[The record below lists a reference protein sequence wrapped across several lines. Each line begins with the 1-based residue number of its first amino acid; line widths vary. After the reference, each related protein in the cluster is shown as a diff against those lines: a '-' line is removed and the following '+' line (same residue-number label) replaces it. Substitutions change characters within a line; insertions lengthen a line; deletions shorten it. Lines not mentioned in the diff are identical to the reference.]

1 MRKGIY
7 KETLDILEP
16 FATAH
21 PGYTYWVCDWV
32 HCAGIDPQRFGS
44 SQKAWAAMMDMLED
58 VETMSSD
65 PKDSQHRVFIS
76 AAPKGSS
83 YMKSKTVVAVWEDWT
98 VHKEDG
104 LMQIKLS

>member
-32 HCAGIDPQRFGS
+32 HCAGMEPQHHRSANG
-44 SQKAWAAMMDMLED
+44 AWAAMMDTLED
-58 VETMSSD
+58 VETMGSD

-76 AAPKGSS
+76 AAPKGVG
-83 YMKSKTVVAVWEDWT
+83 YMGSETIVAVWEDWS

-104 LMQIKLS
+104 LIQTKLS